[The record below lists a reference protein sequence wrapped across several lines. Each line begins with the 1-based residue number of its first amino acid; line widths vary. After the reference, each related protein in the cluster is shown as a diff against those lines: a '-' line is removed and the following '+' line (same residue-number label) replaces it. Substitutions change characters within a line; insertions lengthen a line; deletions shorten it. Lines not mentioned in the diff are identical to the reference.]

1 MYNSD
6 GYVLI
11 DMSGVDMSAST
22 QHVTGLFDRIT
33 KDAIGCNKLAV
44 VINAGELTPMAA
56 VINRTL
62 NYYVVTTSL
71 YIFKI
76 NTNDILIIEESGEVT
91 VDVTIIPTLESGV
104 KVADFAIGS
113 TEGSIYAPEQESEI
127 NDNVTAENT
136 TWSSNKI
143 SGELATK
150 ANTSSLATV
159 ATSGNYSDL
168 SGKPTIP
175 TKTSELTNDSG
186 FITSAQVPVI
196 DDTAIS
202 SSSVWSSYKTSAE
215 LGNKADDSDI
225 DIINNEIGADIYDPN
240 VSYTVGMYCI
250 YNNTLYRCK
259 ENTSG
264 AWDSTK
270 WEEKTIVG
278 AINEVNDKI
287 GTNTAINPTSVHS
300 SISSNQSV
308 FSIKGNIL
316 FFSLTFKASSL
327 ASWSDMFT
335 FNNLSVDTTDSPFI
349 PLISGDDSAR
359 FRFYNDNGVLKLQ
372 NGVSLSSNDFY
383 VASGMIFVNQT
394 N

>member
-113 TEGSIYAPEQESEI
+113 TEGSIYVPEQESEI
-127 NDNVTAENT
+127 NDNITAENT

-168 SGKPTIP
+168 TGKPTIP

-196 DDTAIS
+196 DDSAIS

-225 DIINNEIGADIYDPN
+225 DIINNEIGADTYDPN

-259 ENTSG
+259 ASTSG
-264 AWDSTK
+264 AWDSSK
-270 WEEKTIVG
+270 WEAKTITSLIESKANSSMFTRKTASISLTNISANDIATVDVTVNNSLLNMIVG
-278 AINEVNDKI
+278 FAIADNTSVVMVQCWFNATDTI
-287 GTNTAINPTSVHS
+287 RLRVRNLLNTATT
-300 SISSNQSV
+300 
-308 FSIKGNIL
+308 FSAYIHYI
-316 FFSLTFKASSL
+316 
-327 ASWSDMFT
+327 
-335 FNNLSVDTTDSPFI
+335 
-349 PLISGDDSAR
+349 
-359 FRFYNDNGVLKLQ
+359 
-372 NGVSLSSNDFY
+372 
-383 VASGMIFVNQT
+383 
-394 N
+394 

>member
-11 DMSGVDMSAST
+11 DMSGVDMTAST
-22 QHVTGLFDRIT
+22 QHVSGLFNRIT
-33 KDAIGCNKLAV
+33 KDAVGCNKLAV
-44 VINAGELTPMAA
+44 VINAGDLTPMAA

-113 TEGSIYAPEQESEI
+113 TEGSIYAPAQQSEI
-127 NDNVTAENT
+127 NDSVTAINT
-136 TWSSNKI
+136 TWSSDKI
-143 SGELATK
+143 NTQLSAK
-150 ANTSSLATV
+150 ANSADLATV
-159 ATSGNYSDL
+159 ATTGSYSDL
-168 SGKPTIP
+168 SGPPTIP
-175 TKTSELTNDSG
+175 TKTSQLDNDSG

-196 DDTAIS
+196 DDS
-202 SSSVWSSYKTSAE
+202 SVSQTSVWSSYKTSGE
-215 LGNKADDSDI
+215 LGNKQN
-225 DIINNEIGADIYDPN
+225 INDNSLDTTN
-240 VSYTVGMYCI
+240 KTV
-250 YNNTLYRCK
+250 
-259 ENTSG
+259 
-264 AWDSTK
+264 
-270 WEEKTIVG
+270 VG
-278 AINEVNDKI
+278 AINEVNEKI
-287 GTNTAINPTSVHS
+287 GTNTAITPTSVHS
-300 SISSNQSV
+300 SISNNQSI
-308 FSIKGNIL
+308 FTIKGNIL
-316 FFSLTFKASSL
+316 FFSLTFKVSSL

-372 NGVSLSSNDFY
+372 NGIALSSNDFY

>member
-270 WEEKTIVG
+270 WEEKTITSLLESKANASDFIYDIQTVVFDSSG
-278 AINEVNDKI
+278 I
-287 GTNTAINPTSVHS
+287 GTINSPNGYTALSAILDNNWFVAVMSNNALIAHNRFDYTNLIKSTSVP
-300 SISSNQSV
+300 IGI
-308 FSIKGNIL
+308 FFIK
-316 FFSLTFKASSL
+316 
-327 ASWSDMFT
+327 
-335 FNNLSVDTTDSPFI
+335 FN
-349 PLISGDDSAR
+349 
-359 FRFYNDNGVLKLQ
+359 
-372 NGVSLSSNDFY
+372 
-383 VASGMIFVNQT
+383 
-394 N
+394 

>member
-76 NTNDILIIEESGEVT
+76 NTNDILIIEEAGEVT

-113 TEGSIYAPEQESEI
+113 IEGSIYAPEQESEI

-143 SGELATK
+143 SGELANK

-175 TKTSELTNDSG
+175 TKTSELQNDSG

-196 DDTAIS
+196 DDSAIS

-225 DIINNEIGADIYDPN
+225 DIINNEIGADTYDPN

-259 ENTSG
+259 NSTSG
-264 AWDSTK
+264 AWDSSK
-270 WEEKTIVG
+270 WESKTITSLIESK
-278 AINEVNDKI
+278 ANSSDLSDIRILSETFTSALTANTITKIEVQFTLPIGYKI
-287 GTNTAINPTSVHS
+287 LYCYDDSYITDIIVSP
-300 SISSNQSV
+300 IRFNQS
-308 FSIKGNIL
+308 
-316 FFSLTFKASSL
+316 
-327 ASWSDMFT
+327 
-335 FNNLSVDTTDSPFI
+335 
-349 PLISGDDSAR
+349 
-359 FRFYNDNGVLKLQ
+359 NG
-372 NGVSLSSNDFY
+372 Y
-383 VASGMIFVNQT
+383 VAMNYFSTVTYSSRTWTLKAVIAKNVN
-394 N
+394 

>member
-11 DMSGVDMSAST
+11 DMSGVDMSQST

-76 NTNDILIIEESGEVT
+76 NINDILIIEESGEVT

-143 SGELATK
+143 SDELATK
-150 ANTSSLATV
+150 ANTSSLSIV

-175 TKTSELTNDSG
+175 SKTSELQNDSG

-196 DDTAIS
+196 DDSSVS

-225 DIINNEIGADIYDPN
+225 DILNNEIGADVYDTN
-240 VSYTVGMYCI
+240 TSYTAGMYCI
-250 YNNTLYRCK
+250 RNNTLYRCMSS
-259 ENTSG
+259 TSG
-264 AWDSTK
+264 AWDSSK
-270 WEEKTIVG
+270 WEATTITSLIESKQDSITFYTRTNISQPVG
-278 AINEVNDKI
+278 TSYWSFSVPQKSGYSRYVIGANPSTAEIEYIRFSEDGSNIRIYLNNSSSSSVNYD
-287 GTNTAINPTSVHS
+287 
-300 SISSNQSV
+300 
-308 FSIKGNIL
+308 
-316 FFSLTFKASSL
+316 LTIAVVYKP
-327 ASWSDMFT
+327 
-335 FNNLSVDTTDSPFI
+335 N
-349 PLISGDDSAR
+349 
-359 FRFYNDNGVLKLQ
+359 
-372 NGVSLSSNDFY
+372 
-383 VASGMIFVNQT
+383 
-394 N
+394 